1 MPERDFGA
9 NMDEM
14 AAIAAAKQG
23 DTRAFN
29 SLVFEYQS
37 LAYNIAYRIL
47 ADSDAAA
54 DACQDA
60 FLSAFKNIRRL
71 RGDSFKPWLLRI
83 VTNACYD
90 QLRRKKRRPTDSLD
104 DMLEMDPDH
113 NPALRDPSPQPEQ
126 QALSGELE
134 DTIMAGIETLP
145 EDQRVTLV
153 LADVQGFDYQ
163 EIADITAT
171 SLGTVKSRLSR
182 GRAKLRDYLVAH
194 GELMP
199 AFCRPKDDKNMS

>member
-1 MPERDFGA
+1 
-9 NMDEM
+9 MDEK

-29 SLVFEYQS
+29 SLVFEYQN

-60 FLSAFKNIRRL
+60 FLSAFKNMRCL
-71 RGDSFKPWLLRI
+71 RGAAFKPWLLRI

-90 QLRRKKRRPTDSLD
+90 QLRRRKRRPAESLD
-104 DMLEMDPDH
+104 DMLEADPDH
-113 NPALRDPSPQPEQ
+113 NPLLRDPAPLPEQ
-126 QALSGELE
+126 HALRHELE
-134 DTIMAGIETLP
+134 DTIMAGIRTLP
-145 EDQRVTLV
+145 DDQRVTLV

-163 EIADITAT
+163 EIAAITST

-182 GRAKLRDYLVAH
+182 ARAKLRDYLVAH
-194 GELMP
+194 GELIP
-199 AFCRPKDDKNMS
+199 AHHRPKDDTNMS